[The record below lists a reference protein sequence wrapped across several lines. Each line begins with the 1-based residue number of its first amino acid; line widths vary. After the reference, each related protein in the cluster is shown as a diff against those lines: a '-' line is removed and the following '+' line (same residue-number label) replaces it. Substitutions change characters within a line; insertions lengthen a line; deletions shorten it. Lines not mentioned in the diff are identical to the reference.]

1 MKEKLMML
9 FACLFLSASVAMAQ
23 SSSVKGTVLSA
34 EDGEPVIGASVAVK
48 GEPTLGTITDVD
60 GKFTLTNLPS
70 TAKTLVIMY
79 LGMETQEVAIKP
91 VVTVK
96 MEASSIDLDEVVQV
110 AFGTAKKS
118 QFTGSAATLKAE
130 KIAQRQV
137 SSLANALSGQLA
149 GVQTLSSN
157 GEPGAS
163 ASVVIRGI
171 GSMAASNSPLY
182 VVDGMPYDGV
192 ISAINPQ
199 DIESMTVLKDA
210 ASNALYGARGANGVI
225 LITTKK
231 GQAGAK
237 AKIDADAKWGSNRR
251 AIPNYDV
258 LTSTNEYYET
268 VYSAIDNALGGSD
281 PATVGAYVESFL
293 KYPIYTVPEG
303 ENLFVEGG
311 KINPNATIGA
321 VYAEDYYLTP
331 DNWYDELFMN
341 DNMRQEYN
349 VRVSGATPQSS
360 YFMSAGYLDDT
371 GIIPQSGFK
380 RFNTRMNADYQVNK
394 KVKVGGS
401 FNYTNTNS
409 LSPRDQSGSSSGN
422 LFYIANRIAPIY
434 PLYVRDA
441 EGNIMTDSHGFTMY
455 DFGAGEY
462 PGLGRP
468 FMGNSNP
475 ASMIA
480 LDKYQT
486 ISDAINGRGFLNWDI
501 FGGLKASANFGV
513 DLTNQRTTNLYN
525 SYYGQYSDV
534 GGIIYVTA
542 VRQMSVN
549 QQYLLSYTKDFGEH
563 SIDALAGYEA
573 YQRNYSYLNGSK
585 ENLYN
590 PNITEI
596 DNAISQPKSSSY
608 SAVYTSLGYFARL
621 QYDYA
626 DKYFLS
632 GSFRRDSSSRFHPD
646 NRWGNFWSVGAGWL
660 INKEAFL
667 ASASNIDMLKFKVSY
682 GVQGNDNL
690 GYSGLHN
697 YNYYSD
703 HYSVADSNGDFA
715 LSLSFKGNKDLTW
728 ESSHNFNTG
737 FDFGFFKNR
746 VRGTVEYFSRKTV
759 DMLYERPV
767 APSLGYTALPMN
779 IGSMQNSGYE
789 LELGIDLIRTK
800 NIVWSVNGN
809 ATTVKN
815 KILELHPDLEGEWIS
830 GNYIYTEGESYY
842 NMYLREYAG
851 VDAETGSALYYID
864 TPQVDEAGQPILDAE
879 GNQLT
884 TKETTDVWSNATRYA
899 TGDILPK
906 LYGGFG
912 TNLNVYGFDFG
923 ISFAYQLGGR
933 IYDNTYAALM
943 HEGRSSNMGSNWH
956 RDILNAWTPD
966 NTDTDVPMLNYSGQG
981 YANSLSTRF
990 LTSSDYLSINN
1001 ITFGYTLPKSVVK
1014 AMGIQNLRLYVAA
1027 DNVAVFAARQGLDPR
1042 QGYSASGNDIY
1053 SPMKT
1058 VSGGITMTF

>member
-1 MKEKLMML
+1 MML

-48 GEPTLGTITDVD
+48 GEPTLGTVTDVD
-60 GKFTLTNLPS
+60 GKFSLSGIPS
-70 TAKTLVIMY
+70 SAKTLVIMY

-110 AFGTAKKS
+110 AYGTTKKS

-137 SSLANALSGQLA
+137 SSIANALSGQMA
-149 GVQTLSSN
+149 GVQTISSN

-163 ASVVIRGI
+163 ASIRIRGI
-171 GSMAASNSPLY
+171 GSMNASNAPLY
-182 VVDGMPYDGV
+182 VVDGMPYEGS
-192 ISAINPQ
+192 ISALNPQ

-231 GQAGAK
+231 GQAGTK
-237 AKIDADAKWGSNRR
+237 AKIDADAKWGTNRR

-258 LTSTNEYYET
+258 LTSANEYYET
-268 VYSAIDNALGGSD
+268 VYTAIDNALGGGAD
-281 PATVGAYVESFL
+281 PAKVGTYVETFL
-293 KYPIYTVPEG
+293 AYPIYTLPEG
-303 ENLFVEGG
+303 EMLFGEGG
-311 KINPNATIGA
+311 KINPNATLGA
-321 VYAEDYYLTP
+321 VYADDYYLTP

-341 DNMRQEYN
+341 NNMRQEYN

-380 RFNTRMNADYQVNK
+380 RFTTRMNADYQINK
-394 KVKVGGS
+394 KVKVGTS
-401 FNYTNTNS
+401 FNYTNSNS

-422 LFYIANRIAPIY
+422 LFYISNMIAPIY

-441 EGNIMTDSHGFTMY
+441 AGNIMTDSHGFTMY

-501 FGGLKASANFGV
+501 VDGLKASVNFGV

-525 SYYGQYSDV
+525 AYYGQYSSV
-534 GGIIYVTA
+534 GGIIYVTS

-549 QQYLLSYTKDFGEH
+549 QQYLLSYTKDFGNH
-563 SIDALAGYEA
+563 SIDALAGYES
-573 YQRNYSYLNGSK
+573 YQRTYSYLSGSK

-596 DNAISQPKSSSY
+596 DNAISQPSTSSY
-608 SAVYTSLGYFARL
+608 TGVYTSTGYLARL

-660 INKEAFL
+660 LNKEDFMAGID
-667 ASASNIDMLKFKVSY
+667 NIDMLKFKLSY

-690 GYSGLHN
+690 AYSGLHN

-703 HYSVADSNGDFA
+703 HYGISDANGDFA
-715 LSLSFKGNKDLTW
+715 LSLTYKGNKEITW

-746 VRGTVEYFSRKTV
+746 VRGTAEYFSRKTV

-767 APSLGYTALPMN
+767 APSLGYSALPMN
-779 IGSMQNSGYE
+779 IGSMENSGFE
-789 LELGIDLIRTK
+789 LELSGDIIRTK
-800 NIVWSVNGN
+800 NILWSANVN

-815 KILELHPDLEGEWIS
+815 RILELHPDLEGEWIS
-830 GNYIYTEGESYY
+830 GSYIYTEGESSY
-842 NMYLREYAG
+842 NMYLREWAG
-851 VDAETGSALYYID
+851 VDAETGSPLWYID
-864 TPQVDEAGQPILDAE
+864 TPQLDETGAPVLDAE
-879 GNQLT
+879 GNEVMV
-884 TKETTDVWSNATRYA
+884 KETTDSYTNATRYA

-912 TNLNVYGFDFG
+912 TSLNVYGFDFG

-933 IYDNTYAALM
+933 IYDNTYASLM
-943 HEGRSSNMGSNWH
+943 HQGTSDDMGTNWH
-956 RDILNAWTPD
+956 RDILNAWTPE
-966 NTDTDVPMLNYSGQG
+966 NTDTDVPMLNYNADG
-981 YANSLSTRF
+981 YANYTSTRF

-1001 ITFGYTLPKSVVK
+1001 ITFGYTLPKNFTK
-1014 AMGIQNLRLYVAA
+1014 QLGIQNIRLYVAA

-1042 QGYSASGNDIY
+1042 QGYSASGNDTY

-1058 VSGGITMTF
+1058 VSGGVTMTF